1 MRPSS
6 PVIAEYK
13 PPFKG
18 MDTRSVTATDA
29 PDLLLNVDVSDRG
42 VYKARPGV
50 KPFANAARFIAPDPA
65 VSDLRCQGLFTYML
79 EDELFVFGIFSSV
92 DLGKKVYLIVFAE
105 GGDAR
110 AWYRLTGPFDP
121 DQSPQPTNIG
131 GSSVEPFSEGYFPKS
146 QYNFVAAGRFVY
158 FCNGIGALW
167 EVEILKPTNQAV
179 GTSNNQGG
187 NFNVR
192 SNVFEEGNL
201 PLVMS
206 YLLSDLKPTT
216 FSYFFDQI
224 VISGFK
230 RTQGCE
236 LSSVIPAQ
244 SEKAHLNSPPEETIN
259 LERNKV
265 NIDPSCILVSEPALW
280 RSFPVTDPGGFYWVF
295 NEDVI
300 ATVGVG
306 TNLVVFGERNIYK
319 IINHGSNTPRRVRIA
334 ELSLVGSRAFCYFK
348 DYLFFV
354 ATDGC
359 YMTDGNTINKIS
371 YEMDGLWFS
380 RTRPSITRANEKKL
394 QADNVGYPFFV
405 NPNAM
410 DRAICINDK
419 RKQQI
424 MLSLPANDSPK
435 NNMVW
440 VFSYADMLEGA
451 GPGKWTIWC
460 SGAQPQYTV
469 TSLTP
474 GASFGP
480 AYPSKPTAPAFSAV
494 KQRLLNWDNMTEYTY
509 KGKQRVFFS
518 AGPNDDA
525 SGNSK
530 PDQIFELG
538 GNTDLVTAGVYDFG
552 GTETVPEVKGEA
564 FPVLIGLGRV
574 GRVDS
579 DGRVICTD
587 IAVRRKQLGLN
598 VEDNSNAS
606 SLLATVRSEGEGLK
620 LFDATETDVEF
631 TDTIINSQQGFSE
644 NTNSVLNKLVLG
656 ESPAGSSAP
665 LLSSEYVEAYARVN
679 APDEEGRAAYVDLY
693 CINTTEPHRLEIS
706 EIRVLGNVKG
716 GSQREQS

>member
-18 MDTRSVTATDA
+18 MDTRSVTAPDA
-29 PDLLLNVDVSDRG
+29 PDLLLNVDISDRG
-42 VYKARPGV
+42 MYRERPGV
-50 KPFANAARFIAPDPA
+50 RPFANPARFIDPNPDT
-65 VSDLRCQGLFTYML
+65 SDLRCQGVFTYML
-79 EDELFVFGIFSSV
+79 EGELFVFGIFSSEN
-92 DLGKKVYLIVFAE
+92 LGNKVYLIVFSE

-110 AWYRLTGPFDP
+110 AWYRLTGPYDSSI
-121 DQSPQPTNIG
+121 SPQPTNIDNV
-131 GSSVEPFSEGYFPKS
+131 SEEPFSEGYYPKS
-146 QYNFVAAGRFVY
+146 QYNFVSAGRFVY

-167 EVEILKPTNQAV
+167 EVEILKPSGQTV
-179 GTSNNQGG
+179 GTSNNQGS

-192 SNVFEEGNL
+192 SNVFEKGNL

-230 RTQGCE
+230 RTRSCE
-236 LSSVIPAQ
+236 LSSVIPSQ
-244 SEKAHLNSPPEETIN
+244 SEKAHLSSPPEETIN
-259 LERNKV
+259 LQRDRV
-265 NIDPSCILVSEPALW
+265 NIDASSILVSEPALW

-319 IINHGSNTPRRVRIA
+319 IINHGSATPRRVRIA

-371 YEMDGLWFS
+371 YEMDGLWFG
-380 RTRPSITRANEKKL
+380 RTRPSITRVNERKL
-394 QADNVGYPFFV
+394 QATNIGYPFFV

-440 VFSYADMLEGA
+440 IFNYADMLEGA
-451 GPGKWTIWC
+451 GSGKWTIWC
-460 SGAQPQYTV
+460 SGAQPEYTAS
-469 TSLTP
+469 SLTP
-474 GASFGP
+474 GADFPNSD
-480 AYPSKPTAPAFSAV
+480 ATAPAFSAV

-509 KGKQRVFFS
+509 RGKQRVFFS

-538 GNTDLVTAGVYDFG
+538 GNTDLVTVGTYDPDG
-552 GTETVPEVKGEA
+552 DVNAPEVKGEA

-579 DGRVICTD
+579 DGRIICTD
-587 IAVRRKQLGLN
+587 VVVRRKQLGLN
-598 VEDNSNAS
+598 VEENANAS

-644 NTNSVLNKLVLG
+644 NTKSVLNTLVLG

-679 APDEEGRAAYVDLY
+679 VPDEDGRAAYVDLY
-693 CINTTEPHRLEIS
+693 CVNTTEPHRLEIS

>member
-18 MDTRSVTATDA
+18 MDTRSVTAPDA

-42 VYKARPGV
+42 VYRARPGV
-50 KPFANAARFIAPDPA
+50 RPFANAARFIAPDPA

-79 EDELFVFGIFSSV
+79 EGELFVFGIFSSV
-92 DLGKKVYLIVFAE
+92 DLGNKVYLIVFAE

-110 AWYRLTGPFDP
+110 AWYRLTGPYDAAI
-121 DQSPQPTNIG
+121 SPQPTNIDG
-131 GSSVEPFSEGYFPKS
+131 GSEEPFSEGYFPKS

-167 EVEILKPTNQAV
+167 EVEILKPSGQTV
-179 GTSNNQGG
+179 GTSNNQGS

-192 SNVFEEGNL
+192 SNVFEKGNL

-230 RTQGCE
+230 RTRSCE
-236 LSSVIPAQ
+236 LSSVIPSQ
-244 SEKAHLNSPPEETIN
+244 SEKAHLSSPPEETIN
-259 LERNKV
+259 LQRDRV
-265 NIDPSCILVSEPALW
+265 NIDASSILVSEPALW

-319 IINHGSNTPRRVRIA
+319 IINHGSTTPRRVRLA

-394 QADNVGYPFFV
+394 QATNIGYPFFV

-440 VFSYADMLEGA
+440 IFNYADMLEGA

-460 SGAQPQYTV
+460 SGAQPEYTAS
-469 TSLTP
+469 SLAP
-474 GASFGP
+474 GASFPGSDATP
-480 AYPSKPTAPAFSAV
+480 PAFSAV

-538 GNTDLVTAGVYDFG
+538 GNTDLVTV
-552 GTETVPEVKGEA
+552 GTYNSNGTDNVVEVKGEA

>member
-18 MDTRSVTATDA
+18 MDTREVTAPDA
-29 PDLLLNVDVSDRG
+29 PDLLLNVDISDRG
-42 VYKARPGV
+42 VYRTRPGV
-50 KPFANAARFIAPDPA
+50 RPFANPARFIVSSPDS
-65 VSDLRCQGLFTYML
+65 SDLRCQGLFTYML
-79 EDELFVFGIFSSV
+79 EGELFVFGIFSSV
-92 DLGKKVYLIVFAE
+92 DEGKKVYLIVFGE
-105 GGDAR
+105 GGQAR
-110 AWYRLTGPFDP
+110 AWYRLTGPYDASV
-121 DQSPQPTNIG
+121 SPQPTTIDG
-131 GSSVEPFSEGYFPKS
+131 VETPPFSEGYFPKS

-167 EVEILKPTNQAV
+167 EVEILTPSNQVV
-179 GTSNNQGG
+179 GSSNNQGG

-192 SNVFEEGNL
+192 SNVLEKGNF

-224 VISGFK
+224 VLSGFK
-230 RTQGCE
+230 STQSCG
-236 LSSVIPAQ
+236 LSLAVPEK
-244 SEKAHLNSPPEETIN
+244 SEKSHVENPPEETLN
-259 LERNKV
+259 LQRNQV
-265 NIDPSCILVSEPALW
+265 NIDPSSILVSEPALW

-306 TNLVVFGERNIYK
+306 TNLVVFGERNVYK
-319 IINHGSNTPRRVRIA
+319 IINHGSNSPRRVRIA

-394 QADNVGYPFFV
+394 QASNIGYPFFV

-440 VFSYADMLEGA
+440 VFNYSDMLEGV
-451 GPGKWTIWC
+451 GPGKWSIWC
-460 SGAQPQYTV
+460 SGAQPEYTA

-474 GASFGP
+474 GASFP
-480 AYPSKPTAPAFSAV
+480 ASDATPPAFSAV

-509 KGKQRVFFS
+509 RGKQRVFFS

-538 GNTDLVTAGVYDFG
+538 GNTDFVTFPTWDSAGEVG
-552 GTETVPEVKGEA
+552 EPGVKGDA

-579 DGRVICTD
+579 DGRIICTD

-598 VEDNSNAS
+598 VEDNPNAS

-644 NTNSVLNKLVLG
+644 NTKSVLNEMVLG

-679 APDEEGRAAYVDLY
+679 APDEDGRAAYVDLY